1 VLRHRQREARE
12 RLAAG
17 ETQCS
22 VARSYNVSQATIS
35 RLMGVGYDEHQRS
48 GTVPEAMFFA
58 YLASAL
64 AIMLVL
70 IFAFKVEERFSVTG
84 LATLALAISTIF
96 LAWDAHQQLPILSG
110 QLDEM
115 KKAYDLTT
123 KAVGVAD
130 KTANAA
136 IEANNL
142 TRQTFV
148 AGQRPWVIYDYLA
161 TKITSPLILDTQSD
175 GRMELEIFGKKY
187 RANDRQK
194 YSYICG
200 DFLPRV

>member
-1 VLRHRQREARE
+1 MIFGIKFLANPSCHADSLSRVLRHRQREARE

-96 LAWDAHQQLPILSG
+96 LAWDAACRESVCSPEPLPK
-110 QLDEM
+110 LD
-115 KKAYDLTT
+115 AV
-123 KAVGVAD
+123 AVGVAD
-130 KTANAA
+130 
-136 IEANNL
+136 L
-142 TRQTFV
+142 
-148 AGQRPWVIYDYLA
+148 RP
-161 TKITSPLILDTQSD
+161 
-175 GRMELEIFGKKY
+175 
-187 RANDRQK
+187 
-194 YSYICG
+194 
-200 DFLPRV
+200 